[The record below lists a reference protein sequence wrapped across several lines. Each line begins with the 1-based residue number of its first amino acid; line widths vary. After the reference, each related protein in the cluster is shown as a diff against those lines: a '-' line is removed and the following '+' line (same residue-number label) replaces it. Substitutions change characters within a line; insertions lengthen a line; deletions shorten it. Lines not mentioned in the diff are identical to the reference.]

1 MYLVLTI
8 ISNPF
13 PKGKYRKCITSEDA
27 TVVTKT
33 VLLIK
38 GLKCGSNYVC
48 TYDSINDFADFKYFR
63 WNTVLLPVKKFDNL
77 LY

>member
-1 MYLVLTI
+1 MKLPKSVFGADYYFK
-8 ISNPF
+8 PF
-13 PKGKYRKCITSEDA
+13 SKRKYRKCITSEDA

-63 WNTVLLPVKKFDNL
+63 WNTVLLPAKN
-77 LY
+77 